1 MYLCWRGCGHRS
13 REHRKESGKKYL
25 EDGTK
30 WLVGERLLKGSA
42 CLSESLVS
50 RFRNRVWTLGRYKT
64 ISEKEVLSP
73 SPSLPLRL
81 QHGLCCIFDWIIT
94 AASFQSVPRHIV
106 SLCEFLTWTAS
117 LPVFPFMKCSFW
129 TDAMDP
135 SGAWRN
141 VASLCWHLRSIRVRQ
156 LLFFYYSGK
165 KKKHGGESLSRNI
178 QWKHLLFY

>member
-1 MYLCWRGCGHRS
+1 MYLCWRGCGHGS

-30 WLVGERLLKGSA
+30 WLVGERLLKGSS

-94 AASFQSVPRHIV
+94 AISISSSAHCFALRVLNMNSFPPCI
-106 SLCEFLTWTAS
+106 SLHEMQFLNWRYGS
-117 LPVFPFMKCSFW
+117 FRSMEKCSI
-129 TDAMDP
+129 T
-135 SGAWRN
+135 
-141 VASLCWHLRSIRVRQ
+141 
-156 LLFFYYSGK
+156 LLALKIYTC
-165 KKKHGGESLSRNI
+165 
-178 QWKHLLFY
+178 

>member
-1 MYLCWRGCGHRS
+1 MYLCWRGCGHGS

-73 SPSLPLRL
+73 SPSFTAQTSAWVVLHIWLDYYSCIISISSSAHCFALRVL
-81 QHGLCCIFDWIIT
+81 NMNSFPPCISLHEMQFLNWRYG
-94 AASFQSVPRHIV
+94 SFRSM
-106 SLCEFLTWTAS
+106 E
-117 LPVFPFMKCSFW
+117 KCSI
-129 TDAMDP
+129 T
-135 SGAWRN
+135 
-141 VASLCWHLRSIRVRQ
+141 
-156 LLFFYYSGK
+156 LLALKIYTC
-165 KKKHGGESLSRNI
+165 
-178 QWKHLLFY
+178 